1 MKIDQIAADLAFCVC
16 VSNND
21 KFDLGVNTLQLY
33 ELNCVTGDT
42 NWFFLYLIFID
53 LDQEYHLQCY
63 LNQGNLNPTV
73 TNFNPQKA

>member
-1 MKIDQIAADLAFCVC
+1 MIIDQIAADLAFCVC

-42 NWFFLYLIFID
+42 NCDFFYIWFL
-53 LDQEYHLQCY
+53 
-63 LNQGNLNPTV
+63 
-73 TNFNPQKA
+73 